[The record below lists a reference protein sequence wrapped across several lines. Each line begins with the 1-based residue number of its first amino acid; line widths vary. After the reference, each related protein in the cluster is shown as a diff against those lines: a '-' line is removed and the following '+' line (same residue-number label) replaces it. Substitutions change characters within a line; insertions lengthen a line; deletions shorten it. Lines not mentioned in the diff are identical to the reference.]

1 MRRIA
6 TVLTMVALVFVGIPA
21 ATAAFDASAAS
32 MAESDPTG
40 GATADKQ
47 GLVIVDVEAGGT
59 AGGTTPVSKPSG
71 GKKPVCTYEGEK
83 VPCTSDDGVWDGA
96 CYMKAADPQ
105 PPKNDAVW
113 QGNDNGLIVTC
124 TPYCDEANTDYGS
137 QMGNPGV
144 LCAVAVTRWVPAL
157 PGAPDPAVLAQRAV
171 SRMQLRGIDIGIVP
185 EEGPGRVGIVGMPQ
199 WMWVNE
205 PRPRTFGP
213 ITREASAGGATVTAT
228 AKVDKVVWGMGD
240 GTSVTCVGPGTVY
253 EDRFDTMESPDCG
266 HRYTKQGKYEVTATS
281 YWTVQWEGIGQT
293 GTIPLDFT
301 STANIVMGEAQVI
314 TQ

>member
-1 MRRIA
+1 MRR
-6 TVLTMVALVFVGIPA
+6 TVTALVVALLIVTGAPV
-21 ATAAFDASAAS
+21 ATAAFGAAVVS
-32 MAESDPTG
+32 TAAPDPTG
-40 GATADKQ
+40 GVEADTE
-47 GLVIVDVEAGGT
+47 GTVIVGVETGGEAGE
-59 AGGTTPVSKPSG
+59 TTPVSKPSG

-96 CYMKAADPQ
+96 CHMKAADPQ
-105 PPKNDAVW
+105 PPKSDAVW
-113 QGNDNGLIVTC
+113 QGNENGLIVTC
-124 TPYCDEANTDYGS
+124 TPYCDEAGTGG
-137 QMGNPGV
+137 QMGNPGA
-144 LCAVAVTRWVPAL
+144 LCAVPVTRWVPTL

-171 SRMQLRGIDIGIVP
+171 STMQLRGIDVGIVP
-185 EEGPGRVGIVGMPQ
+185 EEGPDRVGILGMPQ

-228 AKVDKVVWGMGD
+228 AKVDKVVWDMGD
-240 GTSVTCVGPGTVY
+240 GNTVTCVGPGTPY
-253 EDRFDTMESPDCG
+253 EDRYDISDSPDCG
-266 HRYTKQGKYEVTATS
+266 YKYTKQGKYEVTATS